1 MNRKLIS
8 LIISALFVTVII
20 FRELLYGKFWIFAGI
35 PILVSTIGILL
46 VIFLNLKKDR
56 FTIYISIIALLVG
69 ISIMLVEETEI
80 FKSRIVLKAFLV
92 DDVSSLEL
100 TLREN
105 HKFELLPESYL
116 GRSESINGNYRIEG
130 NKIIFLNK
138 PFKDRLISDTVY
150 IMNNKIILRFDSDG
164 IPDTTFKITLELIH
178 LKEITLAN
186 KG

>member
-1 MNRKLIS
+1 MYDR
-8 LIISALFVTVII
+8 
-20 FRELLYGKFWIFAGI
+20 FWVFAGL
-35 PILVSTIGILL
+35 PILVLTIGILF

-56 FTIYISIIALLVG
+56 FAVYISIIALLLG
-69 ISIMLVEETEI
+69 LSIVLVEETEI

-92 DDVSSLEL
+92 DDVSGLEL

-116 GRSESINGNYRIEG
+116 GRSESINGNYIIEG

-150 IMNNKIILRFDSDG
+150 IVNDKIILRFDTVG
-164 IPDTTFKITLELIH
+164 KPDTTF
-178 LKEITLAN
+178 AN
-186 KG
+186 YFRIDTFEKNNAR